1 MSVSKKSEI
10 YDSKDDAYSQWNIS
24 ENEFPIEGNN
34 IEKLKFLI
42 NYAILAPSGHNTQP
56 WIFRINDDN
65 NTIEIYADRTRAL
78 PVVDPEDREL
88 TISSGAALFNLQL
101 AISYF
106 GYNYETKLIPNV
118 EKQDLLASI
127 NVTDIGKMP
136 SKVNDTYINKLFQSI
151 TKRRTNRFKFEDKEI
166 PESVISEIK
175 SIIGKYENIWIHLA
189 VQEDEKEQLADLIA
203 EGDRIQLSDKRL
215 RRELASWIHSNRSHS
230 RDGMP
235 GYAFGFNDIMSL
247 MGPFVMRTFDMGK
260 GQAAKDK
267 QLASGSPILLLIGTD
282 SDNVKDWINSG
293 LTLSNILLYLKSE
306 NIWCSYLNQPIEVP
320 ELRKRLIDIIPRH
333 GEGYPQ
339 LLLRIG
345 YGQEVE
351 PTPRRK
357 IEQFLPSYAQER
369 TI

>member
-1 MSVSKKSEI
+1 
-10 YDSKDDAYSQWNIS
+10 
-24 ENEFPIEGNN
+24 
-34 IEKLKFLI
+34 
-42 NYAILAPSGHNTQP
+42 
-56 WIFRINDDN
+56 
-65 NTIEIYADRTRAL
+65 L

-306 NIWCSYLNQPIEVP
+306 NIWF
-320 ELRKRLIDIIPRH
+320 
-333 GEGYPQ
+333 
-339 LLLRIG
+339 RI
-345 YGQEVE
+345 
-351 PTPRRK
+351 
-357 IEQFLPSYAQER
+357 
-369 TI
+369 